1 MPLNAAPAPRK
12 RASQSRPTA
21 ALAEA
26 HSPARLPLAV
36 RPMPDEPAAS
46 WAVRFAARYHVS
58 VRPLLAEVLGIRV
71 EAWRADSFARVL
83 EPHHDLIRDAMN
95 IPNQTPLFEPAELTR
110 DLTTCLD
117 TYLTQYHPRAW
128 RGRPTSRFCPL
139 CLAEHDGVW
148 RHEWAQPLAM
158 LCRDHELLLVSG
170 CPRCRGTPWSSSAW
184 LASADPGWICAR
196 THDRRTPPDKRQVAT
211 RCGLD
216 LRTAQAMPAAS
227 TDLTTQRLIDRLVST
242 SGRIREAAL
251 ARPEL
256 RRPTFDAVGHHFH
269 PFDVLTALL
278 ELADA
283 ASPYRI
289 TSDPAALLDR
299 LRESI
304 PVLGIRDT
312 AAAAE
317 RVISSLGVRSAY
329 APTLAVRDL
338 RRRKHN
344 PVLGY
349 LAITTMAPT
358 MSPTLQLTYRMASST
373 PRYPQSGIIWPR
385 AHMPARRE
393 ETQLPW
399 IPQTLWTGALPDE
412 LDGTGYLDRAV
423 SSMLFAHLGNTRS
436 WQHIAVDLGLPA
448 AFRVRPQARVR
459 RLHKQRRWW
468 DYLLALEA
476 LFDRLAAAPPPINY
490 QRRRRTC
497 SDPALIL
504 RATSHTLR
512 RAATL
517 SGEADTLVWARLFWQ
532 VYTGGDIRLAPA
544 PLHQA
549 TRLASPA
556 GAPLTDEL
564 EPATIQLLQHIR
576 SLIEQALVIVDDGP
590 LWWNPP

>member
-1 MPLNAAPAPRK
+1 
-12 RASQSRPTA
+12 
-21 ALAEA
+21 
-26 HSPARLPLAV
+26 
-36 RPMPDEPAAS
+36 MPDEPAAS

-83 EPHHDLIRDAMN
+83 QPHHDPIRDAMN
-95 IPNQTPLFEPAELTR
+95 IPNQTRLFEPAELTR
-110 DLTTCLD
+110 NLTTSLD

-128 RGRPTSRFCPL
+128 RGLPSSRFCPL
-139 CLAEHDGVW
+139 CLAEHDGAW

-158 LCRDHELLLVSG
+158 ICRDHELLLVSG

-196 THDRRTPPDKRQVAT
+196 TRDRRTRPDSRQVAT
-211 RCGLD
+211 PCGFD
-216 LRTAQAMPAAS
+216 LRTAQAAPATS

-242 SGRIREAAL
+242 SGRTRETAPAN
-251 ARPEL
+251 PEERL
-256 RRPTFDAVGHHFH
+256 PTFDAVGHHFH

-283 ASPYRI
+283 ATRSDVASPYRI
-289 TSDPAALLDR
+289 TSDPATLLDR

-312 AAAAE
+312 ATAAE
-317 RVISSLGVRSAY
+317 RAASILGVRSAY
-329 APTLAVRDL
+329 APTFAVHSL

-358 MSPTLQLTYRMASST
+358 MSPTLQLIYRMASST
-373 PRYPQSGIIWPR
+373 PRYPQSGVIWPA
-385 AHMPARRE
+385 AHMPVRRE
-393 ETQLPW
+393 ETQLSW
-399 IPQTLWTGALPDE
+399 IPQTLWTGALHAD
-412 LDGTGYLDRAV
+412 LDAAGYLDRAV

-476 LFDRLAAAPPPINY
+476 LFDKLSAAPPPINY

-497 SDPALIL
+497 SDPARVL
-504 RATSHTLR
+504 RATTQALR
-512 RAATL
+512 RAANPP
-517 SGEADTLVWARLFWQ
+517 GERDRLVWARLFWQ

-544 PLHQA
+544 PLHQS
-549 TRLASPA
+549 TRLASSN
-556 GAPLTDEL
+556 GVPLPEL
-564 EPATIQLLQHIR
+564 EPAAIQLLQDIR

>member
-1 MPLNAAPAPRK
+1 
-12 RASQSRPTA
+12 
-21 ALAEA
+21 
-26 HSPARLPLAV
+26 
-36 RPMPDEPAAS
+36 MPDEPAAS
-46 WAVRFAARYHVS
+46 WAMRFAARYQVS

-83 EPHHDLIRDAMN
+83 QPHHDLIREAMK

-117 TYLTQYHPRAW
+117 TYLTQYHPRGW
-128 RGRPTSRFCPL
+128 RGRPSSRFCPR
-139 CLAEHDGVW
+139 CLAEHDGAW
-148 RHEWAQPLAM
+148 RHKWAQPLAM
-158 LCRDHELLLVSG
+158 LCRDHELLLVCG

-184 LASADPGWICAR
+184 LASADPGWICGR
-196 THDRRTPPDKRQVAT
+196 TRDRRRRPDRRQVAA
-211 RCGLD
+211 RCGFD
-216 LRTAQAMPAAS
+216 LRTAPAVPTAS
-227 TDLTTQRLIDRLVST
+227 TDLATQRLIDGLASTFRQLRVIATVDPATRL
-242 SGRIREAAL
+242 
-251 ARPEL
+251 
-256 RRPTFDAVGHHFH
+256 PTFDAVGHHFH

-283 ASPYRI
+283 ATRSDAASPYRI

-304 PVLGIRDT
+304 QVIGIRDT
-312 AAAAE
+312 ATAAE
-317 RVISSLGVRSAY
+317 RVASILGVRSAY
-329 APTLAVRDL
+329 TPTLAVHGL

-358 MSPTLQLTYRMASST
+358 LSPTLQLTYRVASSK
-373 PRYPQSGIIWPR
+373 PRYPQSGIIWPA

-393 ETQLPW
+393 ETQLSW

-412 LDGTGYLDRAV
+412 VDGTGYLGRAV

-476 LFDRLAAAPPPINY
+476 VFDKLAAAPPPINY

-497 SDPALIL
+497 SDPALVL
-504 RATSHTLR
+504 RASSHALS

-517 SGEADTLVWARLFWQ
+517 SGERDALVWARLFWQ

-544 PLHQA
+544 PLHQS
-549 TRLASPA
+549 TGLASPI

-564 EPATIQLLQHIR
+564 APAAIQLLQDIR